1 LSERH
6 CISRQKR
13 ESKFKREK
21 GTKGGCGSSLRASV
35 KATMAIKTLIYCDKP
50 TTSNSE
56 MKYQMSRE
64 LRFWVLAEYES
75 TKSRLPNLSRSEIIA
90 GLLGQLQNQGY
101 AVRYLRKDGQFG
113 WRATD
118 EMREDLFKREQ
129 KVIFDRID

>member
-1 LSERH
+1 
-6 CISRQKR
+6 
-13 ESKFKREK
+13 
-21 GTKGGCGSSLRASV
+21 
-35 KATMAIKTLIYCDKP
+35 
-50 TTSNSE
+50 

-75 TKSRLPNLSRSEIIA
+75 IKSRLPNLRRSEIIA
-90 GLLGQLQNQGY
+90 GILGQLQNQGY